1 MSNQRNIGHFK
12 KLTHHKENTEGLK
25 EAYKNRQTY
34 LYLKDDTLYIGG
46 TQNIRDVW
54 DDVTKVPFYGDVR
67 KSERYKDADEL
78 LQKNPQVKKLVGHS
92 LGGSVTLELQKQY
105 PERNFETTT
114 YGAPVTAFG
123 KGNRY
128 RHSGI
133 LITDPISMF
142 DFGATTYPI
151 RSNNPLRI
159 HGVDPSD
166 YYDDIDVKV
175 PYNVNRISSNNQY
188 RIA

>member
-1 MSNQRNIGHFK
+1 M
-12 KLTHHKENTEGLK
+12 
-25 EAYKNRQTY
+25 
-34 LYLKDDTLYIGG
+34 
-46 TQNIRDVW
+46 
-54 DDVTKVPFYGDVR
+54 
-67 KSERYKDADEL
+67 
-78 LQKNPQVKKLVGHS
+78 VGHS

-114 YGAPVTAFG
+114 YGAPVAAFS

-151 RSNNPLRI
+151 SSVNPLRL
-159 HGVDPSD
+159 HGVDPAD
-166 YYDDIDVKV
+166 YYDTVDVKV
-175 PYNVNRISSNNQY
+175 PYNVNRTSSNNQY

>member
-1 MSNQRNIGHFK
+1 MSNRNIGHFK

-25 EAYKNRQTY
+25 QAYKNRDTY

-46 TQNIRDVW
+46 TQNIRDVY
-54 DDVTKVPFYGDVR
+54 DDITKVPFWGDVR
-67 KSERYKDADEL
+67 NSQRYQDADEL
-78 LQKNPQVKKLVGHS
+78 LKKNPQVKKLVGHS

-142 DFGATTYPI
+142 DFGATTIPI
-151 RSNNPLRI
+151 MSNNPLRV
-159 HGVDPSD
+159 HGVDPAD

-175 PYNVNRISSNNQY
+175 SYNVNRILSNSQY